1 MRDEELLKKN
11 GMYAK
16 LWNAQQALE
25 NYGNFMFDTIIY
37 NLKISYKTK

>member
-25 NYGNFMFDTIIY
+25 NYGKEFYVRHHYI
-37 NLKISYKTK
+37 